1 MFLLLTAAATWAA
14 TSMFTP
20 DTDISPDDEFQIA
33 VQSNQSVSMCYWTS
47 VSQILSATISCT
59 ASSTL
64 YTDAMWDD
72 RADIETAARPACVPS
87 GTRFLSDH
95 HFAQRYVCAIACD
108 TNQADIGDVEC
119 FEMDFPERAYDIVF
133 YLGIFCAVALGLLA
147 ACVPAIAEPIQKSV
161 LYKLVYATLA
171 CACVFAIVFGGVM
184 YHGVAT
190 GIVTGTAAA
199 AFLGF
204 MMLWECITRRQTRPP
219 TNLNSS
225 PLDELDELDQQ
236 REERTL
242 FIAPDL

>member
-20 DTDISPDDEFQIA
+20 DADISPDDEFHIA

-108 TNQADIGDVEC
+108 TNQNDIGDVEC
-119 FEMDFPERAYDIVF
+119 FEMDFPERGYDIAF
-133 YLGIFCAVALGLLA
+133 YVGIFCAVALGLLA
-147 ACVPAIAEPIQKSV
+147 ACVPAIAEPIKKRV
-161 LYKLVYATLA
+161 VYKLVYATLA

-204 MMLWECITRRQTRPP
+204 MMLWECITRRQTRVPNGGDTSP
-219 TNLNSS
+219 TSLTS
-225 PLDELDELDQQ
+225 PTLGE
-236 REERTL
+236 REERVL